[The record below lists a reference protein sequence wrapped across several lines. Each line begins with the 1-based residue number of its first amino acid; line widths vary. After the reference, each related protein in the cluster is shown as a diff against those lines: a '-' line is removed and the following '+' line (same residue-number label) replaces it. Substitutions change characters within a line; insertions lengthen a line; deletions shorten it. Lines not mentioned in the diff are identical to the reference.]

1 MSDIKT
7 YGSDNLRVDCL
18 DEESGKNIKTNSL
31 FFNLYDFWTLLH
43 AMHKSLFEWYHPKVS
58 KLEKTSRKKL
68 KDFKDLPV
76 TNVLL
81 KKFKE
86 KDLGLSLVNYLEDEE
101 KYFKL
106 VKQWQNNF
114 EKDYLKRYPHLLL
127 EPIRHKKIYRHQK
140 VLK

>member
-1 MSDIKT
+1 M
-7 YGSDNLRVDCL
+7 
-18 DEESGKNIKTNSL
+18 
-31 FFNLYDFWTLLH
+31 
-43 AMHKSLFEWYHPKVS
+43 
-58 KLEKTSRKKL
+58 

-86 KDLGLSLVNYLEDEE
+86 KDLEFSPVNYLEDEE

-106 VKQWQNNF
+106 VKQWQNHF